1 MTQLQ
6 MKGAMIQDRKIRN
19 GDERKLQKSPIEID
33 HLNSEDLKKYSLCT
47 LAMVDM
53 IQFDEA
59 VLSKCTFCLAIC
71 HSGGLGMSRVRI
83 CRKLYCKAM
92 HCFSF
97 HKKFPKKVNPNN
109 SPSVHM

>member
-6 MKGAMIQDRKIRN
+6 MKGAMIQDRKIRK

-47 LAMVDM
+47 LAMDT
-53 IQFDEA
+53 IQFDKA

-71 HSGGLGMSRVRI
+71 HSGGLGMSAQSKNLQKTVLQ
-83 CRKLYCKAM
+83 CTV
-92 HCFSF
+92 SVS
-97 HKKFPKKVNPNN
+97 VNTVPHHNN
-109 SPSVHM
+109 CTTVM